1 MASTYTLIQSQTL
14 ASTAA
19 SVTFSA
25 IPSTYTDLVLKMST
39 RVNAAQGLDNL
50 WLTFNGVS
58 GTSYSSTWLYAPTTS
73 PTSSS
78 QTSDAYIRLTNATV
92 ADNAIANLFSNDEI
106 YIPSYVASQYK
117 PISSST
123 APEANNAN
131 NNRLV
136 NAGLFSSTA
145 AISSIN
151 ITSQAG
157 GSFMVYSSFYLY
169 GISNA

>member
-1 MASTYTLIQSQTL
+1 MATTYELISSNTLGS
-14 ASTAA
+14 SAA

-25 IPSTYTDLVLKMST
+25 IPSTYTDLVVRFST
-39 RVNAAQGLDNL
+39 RVNAAQGADNL

-58 GTSYSSTWLYAPTTS
+58 GTSYSSTWLYAPTTT

-78 QTSDAYIRLTNATV
+78 QSSDAYIRLTNATPGDTAV
-92 ADNAIANLFSNDEI
+92 ANLFCNDEI
-106 YIPSYVASQYK
+106 YIPSYTASQYK
-117 PISSST
+117 PIASST

-136 NAGLFSSTA
+136 NAGLFSSNS
-145 AISSIN
+145 AITSIG

-157 GSFMVYSSFYLY
+157 GSFMATSSFYLY
-169 GISNA
+169 GIKNS